1 MSLGRRLPSP
11 LISLMLK
18 GTLAVMAVGHDCLMS
33 AVRGI
38 CASGVTVGRRPG
50 CLRNPMPSCGLF
62 LPGVRKTD

>member
-1 MSLGRRLPSP
+1 MSLGQRLPSP
-11 LISLMLK
+11 LTHRMLK
-18 GTLAVMAVGHDCLMS
+18 EKLAVMVVGHDCLMS

-50 CLRNPMPSCGLF
+50 CLQNPVPSCGLC